1 MFQGDDN
8 MQQKAQRGSPTQ
20 TIPTVGLENRMPQ
33 SRTLEQAVDHVLET
47 IDGPIHLGLPL
58 GLGKPNR
65 WVNALYARLRGLP
78 ERQLTIYTALCLG
91 RPQAGQQL
99 QRRFLEPFV
108 ERIYGDYPELDF
120 LADLQADQLPANV
133 RIEQFFLQPGSLLD
147 SAPTQ
152 QDYTSSNY
160 SHAARDLNAKGV
172 NVVAQLV
179 AVDAARPQ
187 HFSLSCNPDITLDL
201 LPMLQER
208 RARGETIL
216 CVAQVHEELPYMA
229 GDAEL
234 ARDVFD
240 IQLQEPEA
248 TTLFSTPNMPVTV
261 QDHCIGLHA
270 STLVRDGGSLQI
282 GIGAMG
288 DAVSAALLQRHANN
302 PAYRTVLDDLQNGRV
317 HPLSSVLG
325 DVGAFQK
332 GLYGCSEMFVNGLLD
347 LAEAGVI
354 RRVVYPDVRVQRLA
368 SAGALEASGQ
378 PRSVQAML
386 DAGLPARL
394 DEAALAWMQEG
405 GLLDANL
412 KMQGENLLLPT
423 DQQCSTDLSDPLSQ
437 AALGDY
443 LTPAAHGVV
452 VHGGFFLGPQSFYRR
467 LNAMTPEQRS
477 RFGMTG
483 IGFINELYGQEE
495 LKRLQRVDARFI
507 NSAFT
512 VTLLGAAVADQLED
526 GRVLSGVGGQYNFVA
541 QGHAL
546 PGARSILL
554 LRSWRES
561 AGEVSSNIVWEY
573 GHVTIPRHLRDVVI
587 TEYGI
592 ADLRGKTDSQV
603 VEALLA
609 VADSRFQK
617 ELMQQ
622 AIDAGKLPKD
632 FHLDA
637 RYTDNTPERLEQIA
651 GVHRAMFAEYP
662 LGSDFTDEEQALLR
676 ALTWLKGKFR
686 LSEVLELGRAA
697 INAPPAEAFP
707 AALQRMGLERPDGLR
722 EELYQRLLLAGLQ
735 ATRGR

>member
-1 MFQGDDN
+1 
-8 MQQKAQRGSPTQ
+8 
-20 TIPTVGLENRMPQ
+20 MPQ
-33 SRTLEQAVDHVLET
+33 SRTLEQAVDHVLDA

-65 WVNALYARLRGLP
+65 WVNALYARLREMP

-91 RPQAGQQL
+91 RPRADQEL

-108 ERIYGDYPELDF
+108 ERVYGDYLELDF
-120 LADLQADQLPANV
+120 LADLQADRLPPNV

-160 SHAARDLNAKGV
+160 SHAARDLNGKGV

-179 AVDAARPQ
+179 AADPTRPQ

-201 LPMLQER
+201 LPMLQAR
-208 RARGETIL
+208 RARGETIV
-216 CVAQVHEELPYMA
+216 CVAQVHEGLPYMA

-234 ARDVFD
+234 PRDVFD
-240 IQLQEPEA
+240 IQLQESEA
-248 TTLFSTPNMPVTV
+248 STLFSTPNMPVTV
-261 QDHCIGLHA
+261 QDHCIGLYA

-288 DAVSAALLQRHANN
+288 DAVSAALLQRHRHN
-302 PAYRTVLDDLQNGRV
+302 PAYRAVLDELQGGPG
-317 HPLSSVLG
+317 HPLSAQLG
-325 DVGAFQK
+325 DLEPFRS

-368 SAGALEASGQ
+368 SAGALDASGQ
-378 PRSVQAML
+378 PRSVQALL

-394 DEAALAWMQEG
+394 DDAALAWMQEG

-423 DQQCSTDLSDPLSQ
+423 DQQCSADLSDPLSQ
-437 AALGDY
+437 AALRDY

-452 VHGGFFLGPQSFYRR
+452 VHGGFFLGPRSFYER

-495 LKRLQRVDARFI
+495 LKRLQRVEARFI

-603 VEALLA
+603 IEALLA
-609 VADSRFQK
+609 VADSRFQ
-617 ELMQQ
+617 EALMQQ
-622 AIDAGKLPKD
+622 AIDAGKLPRD
-632 FHLDA
+632 FRLATRHA
-637 RYTDNTPERLEQIA
+637 DNTPERLAQLAER
-651 GVHRAMFAEYP
+651 HRAMFAEYP
-662 LGSDFTDEEQALLR
+662 LGSDFTEEEQALLR
-676 ALTWLKGKFR
+676 ALTWLKGKLR
-686 LSEVLELGRAA
+686 LSEVLELGKAA
-697 INAPPAEAFP
+697 LDAPPADAFP
-707 AALQRMGLERPDGLR
+707 TALQRMGLEQPEGLR
-722 EELYQRLLLAGLQ
+722 EELYQRLVLAGLQ

>member
-1 MFQGDDN
+1 
-8 MQQKAQRGSPTQ
+8 
-20 TIPTVGLENRMPQ
+20 MPH
-33 SRTLEQAVDHVLET
+33 SRTLEQAVDHVLST

-65 WVNALYARLRGLP
+65 WVNALYARLREMP
-78 ERQLTIYTALCLG
+78 ERELTIYTALCLG
-91 RPQAGQQL
+91 RPRAEQELQQ
-99 QRRFLEPFV
+99 RFLDPFV
-108 ERIYGDYPELDF
+108 ERVYGDYLELDF
-120 LADLQADQLPANV
+120 LADLQADRLPPNV

-216 CVAQVHEELPYMA
+216 CVAQVHEQLPYMA

-234 ARDVFD
+234 SREVFD
-240 IQLQEPEA
+240 IQLQESEA
-248 TTLFSTPNMPVTV
+248 STLFSTPNMPVTV
-261 QDHCIGLHA
+261 QDHCIGLYA

-288 DAVSAALLQRHANN
+288 DAVSAALLQRHRDN
-302 PAYRTVLDDLQNGRV
+302 PAYRAALDDLQGGQV
-317 HPLSSVLG
+317 HPLCNALG
-325 DVGAFQK
+325 DLQPFRT

-368 SAGALEASGQ
+368 SAGALDASGQ

-386 DAGLPARL
+386 DAGLPTRL
-394 DEAALAWMQEG
+394 DDAALAWMQEG

-423 DQQCSTDLSDPLSQ
+423 DQQCSTDLADPLSQ
-437 AALGDY
+437 AALRDY
-443 LTPAAHGVV
+443 LTPATHGVV
-452 VHGGFFLGPQSFYRR
+452 VHGGFFLGPQSFYQR
-467 LNAMTPEQRS
+467 LNAMTTEQRS

-603 VEALLA
+603 IEALLA
-609 VADSRFQK
+609 VSDSRFQG
-617 ELMQQ
+617 ELMEQ
-622 AIDAGKLPKD
+622 AIDAGKLAKD
-632 FHLDA
+632 FRLDA
-637 RYTDNTPERLEQIA
+637 RYADNTPERLERIA
-651 GVHRAMFAEYP
+651 AGHRPVFAEYP
-662 LGSDFTDEEQALLR
+662 LGSDFSDEEQALLR

-686 LSEVLELGRAA
+686 LSEVLELGKAA
-697 INAPPAEAFP
+697 FDAPPAEAFP
-707 AALQRMGLERPDGLR
+707 EALQRMGLERPEGLR
-722 EELYQRLLLAGLQ
+722 EELYQRLVLAGLQ
-735 ATRGR
+735 ATRER

>member
-1 MFQGDDN
+1 
-8 MQQKAQRGSPTQ
+8 
-20 TIPTVGLENRMPQ
+20 MPQ
-33 SRTLEQAVDHVLET
+33 SRTLEQAVDHVLDA

-65 WVNALYARLRGLP
+65 WVNALYTRLHEMP

-91 RPQAGQQL
+91 RPRANQEL
-99 QRRFLEPFV
+99 QRRFLDPFV
-108 ERIYGDYPELDF
+108 ERVYGDYLELDF
-120 LADLQADQLPANV
+120 LADLQADRLPPNV

-179 AVDAARPQ
+179 AVDPARPQ

-208 RARGETIL
+208 RAHGETIV
-216 CVAQVHEELPYMA
+216 CVAQVHEGLPYMA

-234 ARDVFD
+234 SRDVFD
-240 IQLQEPEA
+240 IQLRDSET

-261 QDHCIGLHA
+261 QDHCIGLYA

-288 DAVSAALLQRHANN
+288 DGVSAALLQRHRHN
-302 PAYRTVLDDLQNGRV
+302 PAYRAVLDELQGGPG
-317 HPLSSVLG
+317 HPLSAQLG
-325 DVGAFQK
+325 DLEPFRT

-368 SAGALEASGQ
+368 SAGALDASGQ
-378 PRSVQAML
+378 PRSVQALL
-386 DAGLPARL
+386 DAGLPVRL
-394 DEAALAWMQEG
+394 DDAALAWMQEG

-437 AALGDY
+437 AALRDY

-452 VHGGFFLGPQSFYRR
+452 VHGGFFLGPQSFYGR
-467 LNAMTPEQRS
+467 LNAMTPEQRG

-495 LKRLQRVDARFI
+495 LKRLQRVEARFI

-603 VEALLA
+603 IEALLA
-609 VADSRFQK
+609 VADSRFQ
-617 ELMQQ
+617 EALMQQ
-622 AIDAGKLPKD
+622 AIDAGKLPRG
-632 FHLDA
+632 FRLDT
-637 RYTDNTPERLEQIA
+637 RHTDNTPERLEQLA
-651 GVHRAMFAEYP
+651 RRHRAVFAEYP
-662 LGSDFTDEEQALLR
+662 LGSDFSEEEQALLR
-676 ALTWLKGKFR
+676 ALTWLKGKLR
-686 LSEVLELGRAA
+686 LSEVLELGKAA
-697 INAPPAEAFP
+697 LDAPPAEAFP
-707 AALQRMGLERPDGLR
+707 AALQRMGLERPEGLR
-722 EELYQRLLLAGLQ
+722 EELYQRLVLAGLQ